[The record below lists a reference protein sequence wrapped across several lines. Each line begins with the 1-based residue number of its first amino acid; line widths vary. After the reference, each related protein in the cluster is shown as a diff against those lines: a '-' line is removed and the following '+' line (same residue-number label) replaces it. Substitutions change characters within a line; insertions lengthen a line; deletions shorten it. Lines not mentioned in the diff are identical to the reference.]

1 MFRIK
6 NYNISVNSKIFSI
19 AEIGINHNGSISNA
33 INLINYAK
41 EAGFNAVKFQTYD
54 VDEML
59 KDNTKLANYQR
70 KTNFNNMKSLLRK
83 YSFNHQQFS
92 KLNNYCKKKN
102 ILFLSTPFDI
112 KSALFLNKLKVPAF
126 KISSGDLN
134 NFYLLSV
141 IKRFNKPIILS
152 SGMALKKDVEESV
165 KFLKLSRN
173 KLAILHC
180 ISDYPTEIK
189 NSYLSNIKSLKSLGY
204 TVGFSDH
211 TIGMESSCSA
221 VSLGAKIIEKHITLN
236 RKMTGPDHYCSL
248 ECNKLKDFIEKI
260 QAINYSTFNSKRKLT
275 SEEKKTQKVAKKSLY
290 FFKDMKKNQIIKF
303 KDIIPLRPFNGGIT
317 PSKYK
322 TIIGKKL
329 KKNVKKFTL
338 VSKKII

>member
-6 NYNISVNSKIFSI
+6 NYNISVNSRIFSI
-19 AEIGINHNGSISNA
+19 AEIGINHNGSMNKA
-33 INLINYAK
+33 IKLINYAK

-59 KDNTKLANYQR
+59 KDDTRLANYQR

-83 YSFNHQQFS
+83 YNFNHQQFS

-102 ILFLSTPFDI
+102 ILFLSTPFDV

-134 NFYLLSV
+134 NFYLLSI
-141 IKRFNKPIILS
+141 IKKFNKPIILS
-152 SGMALKKDVEESV
+152 SGMALKKDVEKSI
-165 KFLKLSRN
+165 KFLKLSRS

-180 ISDYPTEIK
+180 VSDYPTEIK

-211 TIGMESSCSA
+211 TIGIESSCSA

-236 RKMTGPDHYCSL
+236 RKMTGPDHYSSL
-248 ECNKLKDFIEKI
+248 ECNKLKCSQHFTPAPAQHRQHK
-260 QAINYSTFNSKRKLT
+260 QYYSVPLISHRYN
-275 SEEKKTQKVAKKSLY
+275 
-290 FFKDMKKNQIIKF
+290 NN
-303 KDIIPLRPFNGGIT
+303 DI
-317 PSKYK
+317 S
-322 TIIGKKL
+322 
-329 KKNVKKFTL
+329 
-338 VSKKII
+338 